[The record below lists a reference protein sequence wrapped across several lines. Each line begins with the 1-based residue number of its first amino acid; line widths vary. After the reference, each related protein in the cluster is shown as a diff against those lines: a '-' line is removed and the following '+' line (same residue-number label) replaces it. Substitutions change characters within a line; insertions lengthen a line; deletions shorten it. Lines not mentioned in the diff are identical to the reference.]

1 MTEITRQ
8 NSFNAFDTIMD
19 LMNQANFKTLVET
32 HFNNYTE
39 IKTIIIFIKS
49 YQYLE
54 TLYFKTHGEMPD
66 KEYISMGIKHIMADA
81 KLRRF
86 LIDSSDAFMKDIDTF
101 ENIISSNI
109 SSKLLLN
116 K

>member
-1 MTEITRQ
+1 MSEITRE

-19 LMNQANFKTLVET
+19 LMNQTNFRTLVEQ
-32 HFNNYTE
+32 HFNHYTE

-54 TLYFKTHGEMPD
+54 TLYFKTHGQNPT
-66 KEYISMGIKHIMADA
+66 KEYMSAGIKHIMSDS

-109 SSKLLLN
+109 SSKLLLD